1 MAYNSCCKVMENK
14 SNIIY
19 SYNNTERIV
28 TKTGVS
34 NTTSIKIYEP
44 YSYNTCLKNTINARR
59 LCINRYSSC
68 EVNVMCDIQIKDYY
82 IECYNNNRNLIIDF
96 ELYIFV
102 DNMKMCNKRVKYCQ
116 EYEYVIQIDNYDVY
130 DVNVNIDDI
139 DFEIL
144 RNENIKV
151 YTFIEIKF

>member
-44 YSYNTCLKNTINARR
+44 YSYNTC
-59 LCINRYSSC
+59 
-68 EVNVMCDIQIKDYY
+68 
-82 IECYNNNRNLIIDF
+82 
-96 ELYIFV
+96 
-102 DNMKMCNKRVKYCQ
+102 
-116 EYEYVIQIDNYDVY
+116 
-130 DVNVNIDDI
+130 
-139 DFEIL
+139 
-144 RNENIKV
+144 
-151 YTFIEIKF
+151 